1 MAASKEFRKAMEASK
16 NATKR
21 FKKAKDARPGGD
33 FSAPDIE
40 DGRYEVRVTAEADKS
55 PNKNIPFVR
64 INWMVLNG
72 DYAKTKF
79 NAMYWLE
86 GDDEERVQKDWDNL
100 SKAIQVL
107 LGMDEEDMEGFEQW
121 SMSDLCDVVDEID
134 EKAPLALIRIKNWKS
149 EKSSGINTYFLE
161 LLDEADV
168 TIEVDDEAEG
178 EPEEEEEEKP
188 AASGR
193 TKTRTRPK
201 KEEVK
206 EEEPEQEEEE
216 EVVISKDDYVEYK
229 PPRSRKAIEC
239 QVVSSNKTKEEC
251 TLVAVEDE
259 SKKFT
264 AVKWDDVVL
273 LVEE

>member
-1 MAASKEFRKAMEASK
+1 MTDEDRRLPSVLEAVDYLLEFVLDGIPEQVGFILFVGMGNSMLPTNALEAAF
-16 NATKR
+16 
-21 FKKAKDARPGGD
+21 
-33 FSAPDIE
+33 I
-40 DGRYEVRVTAEADKS
+40 S
-55 PNKNIPFVR
+55 PF
-64 INWMVLNG
+64 NG
-72 DYAKTKF
+72 
-79 NAMYWLE
+79 
-86 GDDEERVQKDWDNL
+86 
-100 SKAIQVL
+100 
-107 LGMDEEDMEGFEQW
+107 
-121 SMSDLCDVVDEID
+121 VDEID
-134 EKAPLALIRIKNWKS
+134 EKAPLALIRIKNWKG

-178 EPEEEEEEKP
+178 EPEEKEEEKP

-201 KEEVK
+201 ATEPEP
-206 EEEPEQEEEE
+206 EPEQEEEE